1 MIRLVLILLVTLGV
15 SSCYKENPQP
25 KDPKPVITYPHTSD
39 TTIQTIP
46 TLVGT
51 TWVMTGIRIGGIGNP
66 STIGDTLKFVTN
78 KIYYYINDTT
88 SYSLYYTG
96 GGFNLTM
103 NGTPWG
109 NLSGTIYEYNLK
121 NGDIQGL
128 KFVDITVGSSNQT
141 NYFIWMKKI

>member
-1 MIRLVLILLVTLGV
+1 MFGV
-15 SSCYKENPQP
+15 VSCVKE
-25 KDPKPVITYPHTSD
+25 DPKPTTDPKPIITYPHTSD

-66 STIGDTLKFVTN
+66 STISDTLKFVTN
-78 KIYYYINDTT
+78 KIYHYNQDTIN
-88 SYSLYYTG
+88 YSLYYTG

-109 NLSGTIYEYNLK
+109 NLSGTIFMNNLV
-121 NGDIQGL
+121 NGEIMGL
-128 KFVDITVGSSNQT
+128 KFVDITTGSSNNV
-141 NYFIWMKKI
+141 NYYVWMSKIH